1 MILRKSDFALI
12 KASWS
17 DKAKAVAEIARE
29 LNIGV
34 DSLVFIDDNPKERE
48 LVRTSHPDVLV
59 PELPSS
65 EQMWVEF
72 LKDLGLL
79 PRKLTEED
87 SRRSELYEYQE
98 TEKKNTGKGLIP
110 WINTTAV

>member
-72 LKDLGLL
+72 LKDLGLFTGAS
-79 PRKLTEED
+79 LTEED
-87 SRRSELYEYQE
+87 SRRSELLRYQE
-98 TEKKNTGKGLIP
+98 TERRIP
-110 WINTTAV
+110 GRFDSLINTTAV